1 MNKKNKKN
9 KKFST
14 RSIHKGQIPE
24 KLYGSVSLPI
34 YLTSTFEQKEFG
46 EYEYDYSR
54 AGNPTRT
61 NLEQNIASLEEGKE
75 AIAFGS
81 GMAAISSIIH
91 LLSSGD
97 EVIFTKDVYGGTYRM
112 MEKIYKKFS
121 VKSHWVDTTNLSAI
135 RKKINHNTKMI
146 FIETPTN
153 PMMEVCDI
161 KEISKLCKNA
171 KCMLVVD
178 NTFMSSYNQRPLTL
192 GADIVMHS
200 ITKYLN
206 GHSDIIGG
214 ILIAKKQK
222 IIDELRFIQMSV
234 GSVPSPFDC
243 WIVQRSLKTLS
254 IRMKQHNQNAYEIA
268 QFLESSNKV
277 KSIYYPGLSSHPNH
291 HIAKKQQLDPNKK
304 PVFGGMISIDLG
316 SLLKAKKFV
325 KNLNIFTLAESL
337 GGVESLVC
345 HPSSMTHASMPTK
358 VKSKIGITDGL
369 LRLSIGIEDVND
381 LISDLKNAISKI

>member
-1 MNKKNKKN
+1 MNKKN

-14 RSIHKGQIPE
+14 RSIHKGQSPE
-24 KLYGSVSLPI
+24 KLYGAVSLPI
-34 YLTSTFEQKEFG
+34 YLTSTFRQKEFA

-61 NLEQNIASLEEGKE
+61 NLEKNIASLEKGKE

-97 EVIFTKDVYGGTYRM
+97 EIIFTRNVYGGTYRV

-121 VKSHWVDTTNLSAI
+121 ITSHWVDSTNLNAI
-135 RKKINHNTKMI
+135 RKKINNNTKMI

-161 KEISKLCKNA
+161 KAISKMCKDS
-171 KCMLVVD
+171 KCILVVD
-178 NTFMSSYNQRPLTL
+178 NTFMSPYNQRPLTL

-206 GHSDIIGG
+206 GHSDVIGG

-222 IIDELRFIQMSV
+222 IIDELKFIQMSV

-268 QFLESSNKV
+268 QFLKTSNKI
-277 KSIYYPGLSSHPNH
+277 KSIYYPGLSTHPNH
-291 HIAKKQQLDPNKK
+291 GVAKKQQLDPNKQS
-304 PVFGGMISIDLG
+304 VYGGMISIDLG

-325 KNLNIFTLAESL
+325 KNLDLFTLAESL

-345 HPSSMTHASMPTK
+345 HPASMTHASIPKK
-358 VKSKIGITDGL
+358 VRSRIGITDGL

-381 LISDLKNAISKI
+381 LIDDLKNAISKI